1 LSSGTKCN
9 RREVAKADKINPVWL
24 ISFMAEIH
32 SILKQAIAGE
42 SAAERKYRE
51 CVPIA
56 LEEGYAKIA
65 TLFTAL
71 SRAEAIHAANHQRAL
86 EKNGYAGAL
95 LDFKQPSPESSTKRN
110 LEVAIKAE
118 QQEHKEMYPSFRRR
132 IRKIHGDSFTAKIA
146 LLSIRWASD
155 SEAEH
160 SVLLKAALAAL
171 NGGNDV
177 GGGEYYLCSVCGNI
191 HFSMHAP
198 EELCKVCGH
207 DISFFTRVEVGK

>member
-1 LSSGTKCN
+1 
-9 RREVAKADKINPVWL
+9 
-24 ISFMAEIH
+24 M
-32 SILKQAIAGE
+32 QAIAGE
-42 SAAERKYRE
+42 SAAEARYRG
-51 CVPIA
+51 CALIA

-86 EKNGYAGAL
+86 EKNGYTG
-95 LDFKQPSPESSTKRN
+95 DSFDSKQPSPESSTRKN

-118 QQEHKEMYPSFRRR
+118 QQEHQEMYPSFRRQ
-132 IRKIHGDSFTAKIA
+132 IRKSYGENFTAKIA
-146 LLSIRWASD
+146 LLSIRWASE

-160 SVLLKAALAAL
+160 YGLLKAALAAL
-171 NGGNDV
+171 NGGDDV

-191 HFSMHAP
+191 HFSAQTP

-207 DISFFTRVEVGK
+207 DISFFTRVEVGE